1 MPLVRRLDNRG
12 PMNRRS
18 HCLAWAAA
26 GLLTAC
32 SPALD
37 WREVRPE
44 AGGITLLFP
53 CKPDHQA
60 RRLSLAGAEVRLVL
74 HACNAGGA
82 TFALAFA
89 DVGDPAKVTPALT
102 ELEAATRRNMAASA
116 PERLTL
122 KVEGATPN
130 AQSQRGSFRGRMPDG
145 RAVVG
150 QTAVFAKGTRVYQ
163 ATLIG
168 ERIGIEAADTFFA
181 NLRPGP

>member
-1 MPLVRRLDNRG
+1 
-12 PMNRRS
+12 MNRRS

-26 GLLTAC
+26 GLLTGCA
-32 SPALD
+32 PALD

-60 RRLSLAGAEVRLVL
+60 RRLSLAGTEVRLVL

-89 DVGDPAKVTPALT
+89 DVGDPGRVAPALG
-102 ELEAATRRNMAASA
+102 ELESATQRNLSAGAAE
-116 PERLTL
+116 PLPL
-122 KVEGATPN
+122 KLDGATPN
-130 AQSQRGSFRGRMPDG
+130 ANSRRSSFSGRMPDG
-145 RAVVG
+145 RTAVG

-163 ATLIG
+163 ATMLG
-168 ERIGIEAADTFFA
+168 ERVDVDAADTFFG
-181 NLRPGP
+181 NLRLGP